1 MHKISD
7 TPGLSYELIANAKD
21 ENGFYSINSKGVR
34 DREFEIPKPADVF
47 RIIVLGDSVTFGT
60 EYPLELTYPKILEKL
75 LNKNPESNLRFEVL
89 NAGVCSYNA
98 VQKVLLLQN
107 KLLDYDPDMVILQFL
122 NDDYYRNAVVLPGDN
137 NSKQQDVFL
146 SIGEYF
152 SLNFPKLLILPYS
165 FDRLLMRHLASYR
178 VINKR
183 LYDRLS
189 MDDPARF
196 PVQAYRFAAYAD
208 MEKSM
213 RVNKEVFEKLY
224 QLSIKHKF
232 KVFLLLVPELKN
244 ESRIDDWIKNEC
256 PEKYGFSSLDLQE
269 AFKASGV
276 DLEDLRVVPEGTC
289 HLNEK
294 GHRIT
299 AGIIKE
305 RLDIDFRN

>member
-1 MHKISD
+1 MTVTSFRMRHRTRLIGLLSFLIYIMQKFPILSKLLVLILTFLVIFILLENISKTIEHKYFLNTSVYVQQAKPFLHKISD

-152 SLNFPKLLILPYS
+152 
-165 FDRLLMRHLASYR
+165 
-178 VINKR
+178 
-183 LYDRLS
+183 
-189 MDDPARF
+189 
-196 PVQAYRFAAYAD
+196 
-208 MEKSM
+208 
-213 RVNKEVFEKLY
+213 
-224 QLSIKHKF
+224 
-232 KVFLLLVPELKN
+232 
-244 ESRIDDWIKNEC
+244 
-256 PEKYGFSSLDLQE
+256 
-269 AFKASGV
+269 
-276 DLEDLRVVPEGTC
+276 
-289 HLNEK
+289 
-294 GHRIT
+294 
-299 AGIIKE
+299 
-305 RLDIDFRN
+305 